1 MNYTDTEIKNI
12 ISRYEKTKEYNK
24 TYYHKKYRDDMEFR
38 ENRRERAK
46 EYYVANPDK
55 KKEYYEKTKER
66 QNTLNNWRYAVSV
79 GKEDRFKKKYSLL
92 YDKYIKPKYDN
103 LPS

>member
-1 MNYTDTEIKNI
+1 MNYTDNEIKSI
-12 ISRYEKTKEYNK
+12 IEKYEKSKKYNK
-24 TYYHKKYRDDMEFR
+24 EYYHKKYKGDDDFR
-38 ENRRERAK
+38 ENRRQRAK
-46 EYYVANPDK
+46 EYYLQNPQK